1 MHLWKSVLKTGQF
14 FPNKSIRQICWNK
27 DWVNSVFSQVQHT
40 ISDID
45 EAYKS
50 CAQDRVV
57 SQVMKAKNIIR
68 TVGIK
73 PPPTQ
78 QLENEKE
85 EEYELCKRVIRKE
98 RSGLNKYPKNLL
110 SLMKN
115 MARKHS
121 TKISHQMIISWL
133 EVENLNTI

>member
-1 MHLWKSVLKTGQF
+1 
-14 FPNKSIRQICWNK
+14 
-27 DWVNSVFSQVQHT
+27 
-40 ISDID
+40 
-45 EAYKS
+45 
-50 CAQDRVV
+50 
-57 SQVMKAKNIIR
+57 MKAKNIIR

-78 QLENEKE
+78 QLENEKK